1 LSGSVI
7 GAASVQ
13 VPAVP
18 GSAHERQVPVHELA
32 QQTPCWHCPDWHSVP
47 PVHAA
52 ALSFF
57 EQTPLLHTKPVAQ
70 SLAIVQVV
78 RQVSFV
84 SQL

>member
-1 LSGSVI
+1 MPSVPQLVAPASAHWLSGSVV

-13 VPAVP
+13 VPTVP

-47 PVHAA
+47 AVHTA

-57 EQTPLLHTKPVAQ
+57 EQTPLLQT
-70 SLAIVQVV
+70 
-78 RQVSFV
+78 
-84 SQL
+84 